1 MHSPRWLL
9 MATALAACF
18 ATGAAAEPEVKT
30 IRFVGVP
37 SANSMVVWIAR
48 DQGFFKEEGIELR
61 AQNDLAAGLVTD
73 NILGGQ
79 ADMVYG
85 GVTTMLMPYSKGAPL
100 VSIAT
105 TDSESVWELLVHQD
119 SPYRALADLKGKTI
133 SVIAPNTSCVLSLR
147 LAFEKNNWPKDFLK
161 FTVVAPPDQVA
172 AFGAKRVDGT
182 CMFDPYRMQIKNQL
196 GGRGIWSIA
205 EAPVGHNVTG
215 NLIVHRDFA
224 DKNPNTVAAI
234 QRAID
239 KAAAAANTNP
249 ELVYAA
255 LAGALKQDI
264 VVVRGVTLPKYSS
277 PPSRPDDVR
286 EIADALYRFGF
297 VPAPIDVAG
306 FDRSQLAA
314 GRK

>member
-1 MHSPRWLL
+1 MRSGRWI
-9 MATALAACF
+9 MTAALAACL
-18 ATGAAAEPEVKT
+18 ASGAAAEPEVKT

-37 SANSMVVWIAR
+37 SASSMVVWIAR
-48 DQGFFKEEGIELR
+48 DQGYFKEEGIELKV
-61 AQNDLAAGLVTD
+61 QNDLAAGLVTD

-100 VSIAT
+100 TSIAT
-105 TDSESVWELLVHQD
+105 TDYDSVWELIVHKE
-119 SPYRALADLKGKTI
+119 SPYQTLADLKGKTI
-133 SVIAPNTSCVLSLR
+133 SVLAPNTGCVLSLR
-147 LAFEKNNWPKDFLK
+147 LAFEKNGWPKDFFK

-182 CMFDPYRMQIKNQL
+182 CMFDPYRMQMKNQF
-196 GGRGIWSIA
+196 GGRGIWTIA

-224 DKNPNTVAAI
+224 DKNPNTLKAI
-234 QRAID
+234 QRAIG
-239 KAAAAANTNP
+239 KAAIKANADP

-255 LAGALKQDI
+255 LAGALKQD
-264 VVVRGVTLPKYSS
+264 VSAVRGITLPKYAS
-277 PPSRPDDVR
+277 PPSRPDDVK
-286 EIADALYRFGF
+286 EIADALHRYGF
-297 VPAPIDVAG
+297 VATPIDVAG
-306 FDRSQLAA
+306 FDRSPLAA